1 MQRRALA
8 LSLPALLAAGRSH
21 AQAFPI
27 RPLRIMVGFSA
38 ATTSDLLARLI
49 AQRLSE
55 KLGQP
60 VVVEN
65 REGAGGTIVAGQ
77 VARAVPDGYT
87 LMLGASF
94 LTMAPRLFRDV
105 TFRPMEDFDPV
116 GMIGYAPN
124 VLVAGPNVPITS
136 MAELLAAARAAP
148 GRLRYASS
156 GPGSGSWN
164 GMEQLKALTGVE
176 LEEVPY
182 SPTAQAATDLLSG
195 QIELHFPSLAAAMPN
210 IRTGRFRALGITSS
224 QRSAGAPDI
233 PAIAETVPGYDAS
246 SWYGVVGPAR
256 LPEPV
261 AQRLNAELQAIL
273 AEAPL
278 QARLRDAGV
287 DGKPGSIAELR
298 AIMLEGQTSGNALM
312 DRIGFR
318 PR

>member
-8 LSLPALLAAGRSH
+8 LSLLAVPSAH
-21 AQAFPI
+21 AQAFPA

-49 AQRLSE
+49 AQRLSD

-65 REGAGGTIVAGQ
+65 REGAGGSIAAGL
-77 VARAVPDGYT
+77 VARAAPDGYT
-87 LMLGASF
+87 LLLGASA
-94 LTMAPRLFRDV
+94 LTLAPRLFRDV
-105 TFRPMEDFDPV
+105 SFRPMEDFDPV
-116 GMIGYAPN
+116 GMIGFAPN
-124 VLVAGPNVPITS
+124 VLVAGPQVPIAS

-156 GPGSGSWN
+156 GPGSGSWI
-164 GMEQLKALTGVE
+164 GMEQLKAMTGIE

-182 SPTAQAATDLLSG
+182 SSTAQAATDVMSG
-195 QIELHFPSLAAAMPN
+195 QIELHFPSLAAAIPN
-210 IRTGRFRALGITSS
+210 IRAGRFRALGVTSG
-224 QRSAGAPDI
+224 QRSPGAPEI

-246 SWYGVVGPAR
+246 TWYGVVAPAR
-256 LPEPV
+256 LPEAV

-278 QARLRDAGV
+278 QTRLRDAGV
-287 DGKPGSIAELR
+287 DAKPGTAAELR
-298 AIMLEGQTSGNALM
+298 AVMQQGLASGNALL

>member
-182 SPTAQAATDLLSG
+182 SSTAQAATDLLSG